1 MFRKPPSSEY
11 LECRNTGLSDTRET
25 LIRYR
30 VEQADESLESA
41 QILLESEKLR
51 PSVSRSYYAMFYAIL
66 ALLVKKG
73 LRISKHTGVI
83 SVFNREFVK
92 KGIFDKE
99 LSSWLQ
105 EAFDLRQRADYRE
118 LFTVSP
124 ERAEK
129 VLGQARTF
137 VNEIKTTIANKR

>member
-1 MFRKPPSSEY
+1 MNGK
-11 LECRNTGLSDTRET
+11 GDA

-30 VEQADESLESA
+30 LEQADESLESA
-41 QILLESEKLR
+41 RLLLDNGMYR
-51 PSVSRSYYAMFYAIL
+51 PSVSRSYYAMFYSVL
-66 ALLVKKG
+66 ALLVKEG
-73 LRISKHTGVI
+73 VRISKHTGAI

-118 LFTVSP
+118 LFTVLP

-129 VLGQARTF
+129 VLNQARIF
-137 VNEIKTTIANKR
+137 VHEVKNAVTKK